1 MKKILSLLL
10 LFCFFWCNVAFA
22 KILIL
27 ECNVG
32 NSQTTFHIDTSN
44 QTWIQE
50 GTRRFETPQIA
61 RIYSSKIFM
70 HVEIWL
76 ANEER
81 NYFNNSY
88 NDNSDYEVSTIM
100 YDIDRYSE
108 KIRGQSFIMTKNNFI
123 NIYFKNL
130 KKNINSPN
138 LYVDL
143 MGHGKEN
150 EGKGYHYQELTPGS
164 CDIAEKS
171 F

>member
-1 MKKILSLLL
+1 MKKFLIILGTGLL
-10 LFCFFWCNVAFA
+10 WCNVALA

-27 ECNVG
+27 DCNVG
-32 NSQTTFHIDTSN
+32 NNQTTFHIDTSN

-61 RIYSSKIFM
+61 HIYSSKIFM

-88 NDNSDYEVSTIM
+88 NDNSNYEVSTIM
-100 YDIDRYSE
+100 YDIDRYSQ

-123 NIYFKNL
+123 NVYFKNL
-130 KKNINSPN
+130 KKNKHTILKFWEHSRDFGREIGRT
-138 LYVDL
+138 LSS
-143 MGHGKEN
+143 GR
-150 EGKGYHYQELTPGS
+150 
-164 CDIAEKS
+164 S
-171 F
+171 FWSSFIVPRRKR